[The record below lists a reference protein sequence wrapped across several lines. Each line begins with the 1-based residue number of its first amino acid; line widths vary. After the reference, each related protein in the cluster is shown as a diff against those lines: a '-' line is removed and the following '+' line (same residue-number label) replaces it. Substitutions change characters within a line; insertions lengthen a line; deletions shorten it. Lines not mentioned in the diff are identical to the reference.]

1 MSKILFLFCFL
12 FLAFSQSLA
21 QQKGIY
27 LVIFKDKAN
36 SPFELNDAV
45 SFLSEKSLDR
55 RKKQHIV
62 ISMSDLPVNSTYIT
76 QLNDLGITAK
86 NPSKWLNSVTVNLPE
101 NFDLTRIT
109 SLPCVQE
116 ILILAAD
123 QTFPLLPRK
132 FNLEPI
138 NKMELDEKKS
148 EKINYNYGPSFF
160 QSNQIG
166 VDCMHQKGFSG
177 QGLTIAVLDAGFFNL
192 DTIHAF
198 DSMRVH
204 NQILGTRD
212 FVSGGTSVYEDD
224 AHGMYVTSTMAG
236 NLPGELVG
244 TAPKADFWLIRTEN
258 ANTETL
264 QEEYYWLLGA
274 EFADSVGADIINSSL
289 GYVNFDGGIGDHVY
303 ADLDGNT
310 TIITKAADLAASKGI
325 FVTNSAGNSG
335 GPPIFKIGAPAD
347 ADSVLTVGA
356 VDINGI
362 IANFSSRG
370 NTFDDRIKPNT
381 CAKGVFAVVADDS
394 AGIIWVNG
402 TSFSSPITAGAV
414 ACLWQANPLASN
426 MDLIFAIQ
434 WSASQYL
441 LPDSIMGYGIPNFC
455 KADSLLKGLVGIS
468 AENKEP
474 NFAFSVAPN
483 PFNSGFSINLLST
496 RNETIQI
503 ELIDLL
509 GRKTELGTHSIVANS
524 KNTLSF
530 LPNESLTPGIYSLVI
545 STPNKVFSSRILK
558 Q

>member
-1 MSKILFLFCFL
+1 MSKILFLICFL
-12 FLAFSQSLA
+12 VLAVSQSVA
-21 QQKGIY
+21 QQKETY

-36 SPFELNDAV
+36 SPFELNDAA

-62 ISMSDLPVNSTYIT
+62 ISTSDLPVNSTYIT
-76 QLNDLGITAK
+76 QLNNLGITAK
-86 NPSKWLNSVTVNLPE
+86 NPSKWLNSVTINLPE

-109 SLPCVQE
+109 ALPCVKE
-116 ILILAAD
+116 ILLLATD
-123 QTFPLLPRK
+123 QTLPSVPTK
-132 FNLEPI
+132 FELPTL
-138 NKMELDEKKS
+138 NKPQSTEKS
-148 EKINYNYGPSFF
+148 IEKTTYNYGPSYW

-166 VDCMHQKGFSG
+166 VDCMHQKGFIG

-224 AHGMYVTSTMAG
+224 AHGMYVMSTMAG

-244 TAPKADFWLIRTEN
+244 TAPKADYWLIRTEN

-264 QEEYYWLLGA
+264 QEEYNWVLGA

-289 GYVNFDGGIGDHVY
+289 GYVKFDGGIGDHVY
-303 ADLDGNT
+303 ADFDGNT

-325 FVTNSAGNSG
+325 FVTISAGNSA

-455 KADSLLKGLVGIS
+455 TADSLLKGLVGIS
-468 AENKEP
+468 TENKDLT
-474 NFAFSVAPN
+474 FACHVSPN
-483 PFNSGFSINLLST
+483 PFSETVSLNLLST
-496 RNETIQI
+496 TNETISI
-503 ELIDLL
+503 EIIDLFGSALAL
-509 GRKTELGTHSIVANS
+509 GEYQISANA
-524 KNTLSF
+524 KNHILLAPPRSLSA
-530 LPNESLTPGIYSLVI
+530 GIYSLVI
-545 STPNKVFSSRILK
+545 RTKNSAFTTRILK

>member
-1 MSKILFLFCFL
+1 MSKILFLICFF
-12 FLAFSQSLA
+12 FLTSNEYTA
-21 QQKGIY
+21 QQERTY
-27 LVIFKDKAN
+27 LVVFKDKGN
-36 SPFELNDAV
+36 TQMQLKSPHL
-45 SFLSEKSLDR
+45 FLSEKAIVR
-55 RKKQHIV
+55 RQKQNIGLTY
-62 ISMSDLPVNSTYIT
+62 SDLPVNPSYIA
-76 QLNDLGITAK
+76 QLNALGIAAQK
-86 NPSKWLNSVTVNLPE
+86 PSKWMNSVLVNVAEHSIVTSIL
-101 NFDLTRIT
+101 
-109 SLPCVQE
+109 SLPFVKE
-116 ILILAAD
+116 IKLLAAENSVSIS
-123 QTFPLLPRK
+123 TNKLAI
-132 FNLEPI
+132 NPI
-138 NKMELDEKKS
+138 QPILGTEKNKEKT
-148 EKINYNYGPSFF
+148 NYNYGPSYW

-166 VDCMHQKGFSG
+166 IDCMHQKGFSG

-198 DSMRVH
+198 DSMRAN

-212 FVSGGTSVYEDD
+212 FVSGGNSVYEDD
-224 AHGMYVTSTMAG
+224 AHGMYVMSTIAG
-236 NLPGELVG
+236 HLPGELVG
-244 TAPKADFWLIRTEN
+244 TALRSKFWLLRTED

-264 QEEYYWLLGA
+264 VEEYYWLLVA

-289 GYVNFDGGIGDHVY
+289 GYIKFDGGIGDHVY
-303 ADLDGNT
+303 SDLDGNT
-310 TIITKAADLAASKGI
+310 TIITNAADLAASKGI

-356 VDINGI
+356 VDINGV
-362 IANFSSRG
+362 IAGFSSRG
-370 NTFDDRIKPNT
+370 NTFDNRIKPNT

-434 WSASQYL
+434 WSANQYL
-441 LPDSIMGYGIPNFC
+441 LPDSIMGFGIPNFC
-455 KADSLLKGLVGIS
+455 TADSLLKGLVGIS
-468 AENKEP
+468 AENKDA
-474 NFAFSVAPN
+474 NLAFSVAPN
-483 PFNSGFSINLLST
+483 PFNAGFSINLLST
-496 RNETIQI
+496 SNETIQI

-509 GRKTELGTHSIVANS
+509 GRKTELGIHSIVANS

-530 LPNESLTPGIYSLVI
+530 LPNENLTPGIYSLVI

>member
-1 MSKILFLFCFL
+1 MSKILLLGCL
-12 FLAFSQSLA
+12 LVLTVSHSIA
-21 QQKGIY
+21 QQKGTY

-36 SPFELNDAV
+36 STFDLKDAK
-45 SFLSEKSLDR
+45 SFLSEKSIDR
-55 RKKQHIV
+55 RKNQNIA
-62 ISMSDLPVNSTYIT
+62 INLSDLPVNSAYIT
-76 QLNDLGITAK
+76 QVNSLGITAQ
-86 NPSKWLNSVTVNLPE
+86 NASKWLNSITVNLPE
-101 NFDLTRIT
+101 NFDKSRIT
-109 SLPCVQE
+109 SLPCVKE
-116 ILILAAD
+116 IILLAAD
-123 QTFPLLPRK
+123 QIFPSSPNK
-132 FNLEPI
+132 FNI
-138 NKMELDEKKS
+138 QAIDKVGLDEKSS
-148 EKINYNYGPSFF
+148 EKTTYNYGPSYW

-166 VDCMHQKGFSG
+166 VDCMHQKGFIG

-198 DSMRVH
+198 DSMRAN

-212 FVSGGTSVYEDD
+212 FVSGGNSVYEDD
-224 AHGMYVTSTMAG
+224 AHGMYVMSTIAG
-236 NLPGELVG
+236 HLPGELVG
-244 TAPKADFWLIRTEN
+244 TALRSKFWLLRTED

-264 QEEYYWLLGA
+264 VEEYYWLLGA

-289 GYVNFDGGIGDHVY
+289 GYIKFDGGIGDHVY
-303 ADLDGNT
+303 SDLDGNT
-310 TIITKAADLAASKGI
+310 TIITNAADLAASKGI

-356 VDINGI
+356 VDINGV
-362 IANFSSRG
+362 IAGFSSRG
-370 NTFDDRIKPNT
+370 NTFDNRIKPNT

-455 KADSLLKGLVGIS
+455 TADSLLKGLVGIS
-468 AENKEP
+468 AENKDA
-474 NFAFSVAPN
+474 NLAFSVSPN
-483 PFNSGFSINLLST
+483 PFNAGFSINLLST
-496 RNETIQI
+496 SNETIQI

-530 LPNESLTPGIYSLVI
+530 LPNENLTPGIYSLVI